1 VSSGSNPLTVGCAAC
16 EDTGRAAYNAGMLVS
31 LRCTHC
37 GAKLSVDSQ
46 VEKIRCEYCG
56 TEFLPPSPPPEPPPR
71 PQKETPARS
80 GRRWSLSSL
89 LFLLP
94 FLSLAFVFWR
104 SCGPS
109 LRSVAPGGSF
119 SNQSLLSRPGVLL
132 RALWDDM
139 DGTPLPV
146 SLPSG
151 EAVLGRMRLGSE
163 DQLFIVAADAD
174 TAKVRWQ
181 IGPLGSY
188 SEGYRDTW
196 FIATKSHVA
205 VTDFRGRLHLHALA
219 TGAELAVLPLTDRVT
234 HLCPGSD
241 PSEIAVGAADHR
253 TWILDTR
260 PPKGALR
267 EGALPSG
274 CSRLRSMRGEPAASR
289 RHGPQLSGMRVT
301 GVYVEEDVAVAAAVK
316 SPGTPLPYAVG
327 FDPKTRAVRWQAAVP
342 AADAVTVREC
352 SHMALS
358 AKRFFTVCGT
368 GSSAGWRLVA
378 LDGEAGTRLWEVEL
392 RPLFAV
398 DWIKGLVATA
408 HGVYV
413 TRTSSVEVYD
423 PATGKLRGVLGN
435 ETYR

>member
-1 VSSGSNPLTVGCAAC
+1 
-16 EDTGRAAYNAGMLVS
+16 MLVS

-46 VEKIRCEYCG
+46 LEKIRCEYCD
-56 TEFLPPSPPPEPPPR
+56 TEFLPPKPPPEPAPR
-71 PQKETPARS
+71 PQTQEPSGRS
-80 GRRWSLSSL
+80 GRGWSLSSL
-89 LFLLP
+89 FFLLP
-94 FLSLAFVFWR
+94 LLSVGFVFWR
-104 SCGPS
+104 TCGPS

-119 SNQSLLSRPGVLL
+119 SNQPLLSRPSVLL
-132 RALWDDM
+132 RALWVDM

-146 SLPSG
+146 TLPGG
-151 EAVLGRMRLGSE
+151 EAVIGRMRLGSD
-163 DQLFIVAADAD
+163 DQLFIVAADAA
-174 TAKVRWQ
+174 TARVRWQ

-196 FIATKSHVA
+196 FITTSSHIA
-205 VTDFRGRLHLHALA
+205 VSDFRGRLHLHALA

-241 PSEIAVGAADHR
+241 PNEIAVAAADHR
-253 TWILDTR
+253 AWILDTR
-260 PPKGALR
+260 PPKAALR
-267 EGALPSG
+267 DAALPSG
-274 CSRLRSMRGEPAASR
+274 CSRLRTGRSEPSPSR

-301 GVYVEEDVAVAAAVK
+301 GVFVEDEVAVASAVK
-316 SPGTPLPYAVG
+316 SPGTPLPHAVG
-327 FDPKTRAVRWQAAVP
+327 FDPKTRAVRWQTAVV
-342 AADAVTVREC
+342 AADAATVREC
-352 SHMALS
+352 NQMALS
-358 AKRFFTVCGT
+358 AKRFFAVCGT
-368 GSSAGWRLVA
+368 GSSAGWRLIA
-378 LDGEAGTRLWEVEL
+378 LDGESGTRVWEIEL

-413 TRTSSVEVYD
+413 TRTSSVEIYD